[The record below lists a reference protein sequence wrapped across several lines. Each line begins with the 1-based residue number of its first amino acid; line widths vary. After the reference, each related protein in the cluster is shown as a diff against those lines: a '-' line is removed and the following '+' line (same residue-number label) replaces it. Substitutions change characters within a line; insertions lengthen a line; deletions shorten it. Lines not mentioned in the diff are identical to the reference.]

1 MIKIAHRGNVSGP
14 NPGREN
20 TSKYID
26 EAIALGYIAEVD
38 IWKVGDRLYMT
49 HDCKL
54 NDRTEIN
61 IEWLRSRI
69 NELIIHCKDIV
80 ALQYFAG
87 QLDDWHYFW
96 HQEDNYTLTSAQWIW
111 AYPGQ
116 PMHKHSPKNI
126 YDSVECTSIC
136 VMPELSNQDTSN
148 FAGVCSDYIE
158 NY

>member
-20 TSKYID
+20 TSKYLD

-49 HDCKL
+49 HECTL

-61 IEWLRSRI
+61 IEWLRSRK
-69 NELIIHCKDIV
+69 NEIIIHCKDIV
-80 ALQYFAG
+80 TLQFFSCS
-87 QLDDWHYFW
+87 LEDWHFYF
-96 HQEDNYTLTSAQWIW
+96 HENDPYTLTSSNWIW
-111 AYPGQ
+111 AMPGCSVYEY
-116 PMHKHSPKNI
+116 KPKDI
-126 YDSVECTSIC
+126 YNSADCISIC
-136 VMPELSNQDTSN
+136 NLPELSDQDVSP